1 MPKRTVPAHL
11 EDLPNVGP
19 SLAADLRRV
28 GVNRPRD
35 LKGRKP
41 IALYHALC
49 EVSGRR
55 QDPCV
60 LDVFMSAVRYVEG
73 APARPWWRY
82 TAERKRTYPDL

>member
-1 MPKRTVPAHL
+1 MAKRTVPARL
-11 EDLPNVGP
+11 DDLPNVGP

-28 GVNRPRD
+28 GVNRPWD

-41 IALYHALC
+41 IALYRALC
-49 EVSGRR
+49 EVSGGR

-60 LDVFMSAVRYVEG
+60 LDVFTSAVRYVEG
-73 APARPWWRY
+73 ARARPWWRY

>member
-1 MPKRTVPAHL
+1 MPKRIVPAHL

-41 IALYHALC
+41 IALYQALC
-49 EVSGRR
+49 EVSGAR

-73 APARPWWRY
+73 ARARPWWRY